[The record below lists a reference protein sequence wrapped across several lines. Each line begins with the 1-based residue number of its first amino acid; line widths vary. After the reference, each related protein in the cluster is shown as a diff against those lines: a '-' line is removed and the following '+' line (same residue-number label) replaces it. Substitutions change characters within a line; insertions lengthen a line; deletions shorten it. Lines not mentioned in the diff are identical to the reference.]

1 MKNEDSNSR
10 AQFSSSI
17 AIFFATLSSA
27 VGLGNIWRFPYK
39 IGENG
44 GGSFL
49 LLYLICVL
57 LVGMPLLIFE
67 FYMGRRSRKNV
78 VGAFGKLSG
87 KKKWEKVG
95 ILSCV
100 GSFCQLFFYTT
111 VAGWV
116 YSYVFKACRGDFATN
131 VTKTITERQFNAV
144 SSSPLWAVG
153 WQVAVIIVA
162 ICILLLGVK
171 DGIEKITKTLMPVL
185 FGLILFC
192 AVRALMLPGAWD
204 GVKTLFSVD
213 WSKITMAAVLAA
225 MSLSFFKLALGSGA
239 MVTYGSYFTK
249 DTNIVSTTIKLII
262 ADTLVS
268 VLVALIIFPAL
279 SSNGMAMDSGKSLL
293 FSVMPLVFF
302 KMGGVFGQI
311 LLIAFF
317 TLTAIAATCSMLAVF
332 EVPVA
337 YFSEERNMSR
347 TKAVLISGAIVITFG
362 ILASLASDQSGILYK
377 NIGIVFFDFFD
388 TISCSIFFPLAG
400 LCTAIF
406 VGYFTR
412 KEHIYE
418 ELSNNGELKNKK
430 LINVFYFLIKY
441 ITPVLLSIVFINV
454 ICDLFK
460 K

>member
-95 ILSCV
+95 LLSCV

-131 VTKTITERQFNAV
+131 VTEKLTKGEFRAV
-144 SSSPLWAVG
+144 ASSPLWAVG
-153 WQVAVIIVA
+153 WQVIVIVVA
-162 ICILLLGVK
+162 TCILLLGVK

-192 AVRALMLPGAWD
+192 AVRALMLPGALD

-225 MSLSFFKLALGSGA
+225 MSLAFFKLALGSGA

-249 DTNIVSTTIKLII
+249 DTNIVSTTIKLIL
-262 ADTLVS
+262 ADTLVCI
-268 VLVALIIFPAL
+268 LVALIIFPAL
-279 SSNGMAMDSGKSLL
+279 SSNGMAMNEGKSLL

-302 KMGGVFGQI
+302 KMGGIGKI

-337 YFSEERNMSR
+337 YFSEEKNMSR
-347 TKAVLISGAIVITFG
+347 TKAVLVSSAIVITFG
-362 ILASLASDQSGILYK
+362 VLASLSAHDEGLILK
-377 NIGIVFFDFFD
+377 NIGFNFYDFFD
-388 TISCSIFFPLAG
+388 TASCSILFPLAG

-406 VGYFTR
+406 VGYFTK

-441 ITPVLLSIVFINV
+441 ITPVLLSIVFINM

-460 K
+460 I